1 MPEMSH
7 KKENLTSL
15 ISLISLIRQRT
26 AVCMWKQGLQNPL
39 STLVPSLLSPPDR
52 WERMLISEDELISE
66 SLMNFE
72 NLRENGIS
80 SSVKGPINEALR
92 W

>member
-1 MPEMSH
+1 MPEVSH
-7 KKENLTSL
+7 KKENLISL
-15 ISLISLIRQRT
+15 ISLISLIRERT
-26 AVCMWKQGLQNPL
+26 AVCLWKQGLQNPL

-52 WERMLISEDELISE
+52 WKRMLISDEPE

-72 NLRENGIS
+72 HLRENGIS
-80 SSVKGPINEALR
+80 SSVKGPTNEALR